1 MDVFRNAEMSVQYP
15 ENIHPHR
22 RDPKQ
27 TLKRFKKAMR
37 TREFRAGD
45 EAWILVDIDNWDQND
60 IENLLRWANEDSRHH
75 AAISN
80 PKFELFLI
88 MHFERGNGCTTP
100 QAVDA
105 ALKRH
110 MPRYSKRLPNSQFRR
125 DQITEAVKTQKQN
138 TQAAKRPFP
147 PQG

>member
-1 MDVFRNAEMSVQYP
+1 MARRKNDTLKRKEAQRNYRRICWVSPEGCTEKDYFSMDVFRSAGISVQYP

-37 TREFRAGD
+37 TRKFRAED

-60 IENLLRWANEDSRHH
+60 IEDLLKWANEDSRHH

-80 PKFELFLI
+80 PKFELF
-88 MHFERGNGCTTP
+88 RGFGSLCDKGL
-100 QAVDA
+100 A
-105 ALKRH
+105 
-110 MPRYSKRLPNSQFRR
+110 
-125 DQITEAVKTQKQN
+125 
-138 TQAAKRPFP
+138 
-147 PQG
+147 